1 MPVASDGD
9 FVWTN
14 VQKSVV
20 LMGFDAIRAG
30 RTHHRETERDGSD
43 EVPPDRGIR
52 R

>member
-1 MPVASDGD
+1 MPTSFVRD

-20 LMGFDAIRAG
+20 LMAFSAIRAG
-30 RTHHRETERDGSD
+30 RSRGREIDRDGGD
-43 EVPPDRGIR
+43 EIPRVREIR